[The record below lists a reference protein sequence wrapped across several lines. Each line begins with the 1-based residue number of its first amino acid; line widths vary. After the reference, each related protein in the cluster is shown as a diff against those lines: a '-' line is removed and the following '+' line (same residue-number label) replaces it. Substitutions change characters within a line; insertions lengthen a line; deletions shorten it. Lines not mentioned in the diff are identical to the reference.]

1 MTNGVNLATG
11 KGLPSS
17 EVNLCTIESSFI
29 FDYISTAIINGVT
42 HSFFVFGCFF
52 LFRLT
57 SEKRNKKKVTRR
69 LQGWCP
75 LLSSR
80 YVYQIDSVIKETNA
94 PLTNGGQSGEE

>member
-29 FDYISTAIINGVT
+29 FDYISNAIINGVT
-42 HSFFVFGCFF
+42 HLFFLCFF

-57 SEKRNKKKVTRR
+57 SEKRNKKK
-69 LQGWCP
+69 
-75 LLSSR
+75 
-80 YVYQIDSVIKETNA
+80 
-94 PLTNGGQSGEE
+94 